1 MTEISKLTAIGR
13 LDAEFTVTDGVIGV
27 VSATTSIKGLMSAED
42 KMKLDG
48 LTTTPCRYRGSS
60 ATEPDSPIAGD
71 IWIDTSSGSVVKIY
85 DGTTW
90 TTT

>member
-1 MTEISKLTAIGR
+1 MIDKLTSIGR
-13 LDAEFTVTDGVIGV
+13 LDTEFTVIDGVIGV
-27 VSATTSIKGLMSAED
+27 ASATAITKGLMSADD
-42 KMKLDG
+42 KTKLDN

-90 TTT
+90 TPT